1 MSHRH
6 RHLPKYRY
14 HRTMRHLLAL
24 FILASPAAAWDFSA
38 QPICTLTDAAGTI
51 TVTYDA
57 ALPVYSLTITLPQGR
72 WSDDPTFAMN
82 FAGPRPIFIQTDQHQ
97 ISPDGRSLTVTDRGF
112 GNVLDG
118 LDFNQR
124 AYAIS
129 GDTTVGVS
137 LDGIGP
143 AMAAFRACPAANLA

>member
-1 MSHRH
+1 MI
-6 RHLPKYRY
+6 
-14 HRTMRHLLAL
+14 AL
-24 FILASPAAAWDFSA
+24 FILATPAAAWEFSPA
-38 QPICTLTDAAGTI
+38 PICTLTDANGLI

-57 ALPVYSLTITLPQGR
+57 ALPEYSVTLTLPDGT
-72 WSDDPTFAMN
+72 WPDDPTFAMN
-82 FAGPRPIFIQTDQHQ
+82 FAGPLPIFIQTDQHQ

-129 GDTTVGVS
+129 GDTTLGVS